1 MKVHFMRTYTE
12 RLVKICHQHGAHAM
26 GGMSAFIPSRRDEE
40 VNRKAFAQV
49 KGDKER
55 EVADGFDGTWVAHPD
70 LVKVARDVFV
80 QGMQNANH
88 QKHRLR
94 EDVNVNVED
103 LITIAVPGGKVTEEG
118 VRKNTFVALQYINV
132 KQSYE

>member
-1 MKVHFMRTYTE
+1 
-12 RLVKICHQHGAHAM
+12 M

-49 KGDKER
+49 TEDKLR
-55 EVADGFDGTWVAHPD
+55 EVEDGFDGTWVAHPD
-70 LVKVARDVFV
+70 LVAVAREVFV

-94 EDVNVNVED
+94 EDVDVKVED
-103 LITIAVPGGKVTEEG
+103 LMTISVSGGKVTEAG
-118 VRKNTFVALQYINV
+118 VRKNTFVALQYINEWLQV
-132 KQSYE
+132 SLIMLVMFSLRTGVTSCSM